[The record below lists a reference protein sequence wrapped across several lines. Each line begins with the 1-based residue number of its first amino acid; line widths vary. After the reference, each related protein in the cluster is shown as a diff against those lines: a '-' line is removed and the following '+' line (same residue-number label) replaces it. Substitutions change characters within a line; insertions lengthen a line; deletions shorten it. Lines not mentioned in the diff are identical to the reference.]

1 MSLLK
6 HVTKGLMEMMGVKKR
21 KDNTD
26 REKHSPYI

>member
-21 KDNTD
+21 KDTTLQFSN
-26 REKHSPYI
+26 